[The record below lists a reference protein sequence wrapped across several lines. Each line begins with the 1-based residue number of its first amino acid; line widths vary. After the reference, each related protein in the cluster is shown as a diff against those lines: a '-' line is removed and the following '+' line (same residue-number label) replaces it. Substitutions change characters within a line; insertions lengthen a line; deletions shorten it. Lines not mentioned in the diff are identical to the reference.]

1 MGFVTQAAIL
11 AGRGMHDS
19 GLPMNGDLRM
29 TCQAQ
34 VRLLLCQMF
43 SLAGPMR
50 QMTTSALLQFKR
62 LVYIFFL

>member
-1 MGFVTQAAIL
+1 MGLMTQAAIL
-11 AGRGMHDS
+11 AGRRMHDP
-19 GLPMNGDLRM
+19 GLPMNGYLRM

-34 VRLLLCQMF
+34 VRLLLCQML